1 MTGRRL
7 RLGLASAGLF
17 LAALDAYAVVTLLP
31 QMMAAVDVSINDIQ
45 AATPILS
52 GFLGGYVIA
61 MPLLGTFSDARG
73 RLPAYAAAMA
83 AFGLGSTLTALSASL
98 PLLVT
103 GRALQGLGGG
113 ALVPLTL
120 ALAADLYPVGR
131 RAVPIG
137 GVSAVQEAGSVFGP
151 LYGAW
156 LAGVLGD
163 WRGVFWLNLPL
174 GAVIL
179 AVLWYV
185 QRRPNRAGGASST
198 PQPEPGARIDWVGA
212 GLLGLGLG
220 LLVLAL
226 YPDDPSRRPVDAL
239 ALPAG
244 IAAAIVLGLF
254 GWSQRRLAPLV
265 AAGLVRSR
273 VFWTSMGANLLTGV
287 ALVVALVDVP
297 LLARAAFGLDTL
309 GAGLLLSRL
318 LVGVPLGAILGGL
331 LSGSLGRR
339 WTAAGGIAVAGAAF
353 AVMSTWTVDELQVAA
368 VPASLELFVAGLG
381 FGLVIAPLS
390 SMVLDLT
397 VAGEHGLASSLVV
410 LARTVGMVVGLS
422 ALTAFGLA
430 RFESIFN
437 SRRCAASSP
446 NASLHDR
453 LAALEACSKGALV
466 QEYREIFVAAA
477 IVCAVAALACAWG
490 LRSRAVSE
498 AAPA

>member
-1 MTGRRL
+1 VGGRRL

-31 QMMAAVDVSINDIQ
+31 QMMAAVDLSINDIQ
-45 AATPILS
+45 TATPILS

-73 RLPAYAAAMA
+73 RLPAYTVAMA
-83 AFGLGSTLTALSASL
+83 AFGLGSVLTALSGSL
-98 PLLVT
+98 PPLVA

-131 RAVPIG
+131 RALPIG

-156 LAGVLGD
+156 LAGLLGD

-179 AVLWYV
+179 AGLWYL
-185 QRRPNRAGGASST
+185 RRQPRQGGAASG
-198 PQPEPGARIDWVGA
+198 PEPWARIDWIGA

-226 YPDDPSRRPVDAL
+226 YPDDPSQRPVNAL

-244 IAAAIVLGLF
+244 IAAAAVLGLF
-254 GWSQRRLAPLV
+254 VWSQRRLAPLV

-318 LVGVPLGAILGGL
+318 LVGVPVGAIIGGL
-331 LSGSLGRR
+331 LSGPLGRR
-339 WTAAGGIAVAGAAF
+339 WTAAGGIAVTGAAF
-353 AVMSTWTVDELQVAA
+353 AVMSTWAVDELQVAA
-368 VPASLELFVAGLG
+368 VSASLELFVAGLG

-390 SMVLDLT
+390 SAVLDLT

-410 LARTVGMVVGLS
+410 LARTVGMVIGLS

-430 RFESIFN
+430 RFQTIFN
-437 SRRCAASSP
+437 SRRCGASPP

-453 LAALEACSKGALV
+453 LAALEACSKAALV
-466 QEYREIFVAAA
+466 QEYREIFLTAA
-477 IVCAVAALACAWG
+477 IVCAAAALVCVWG
-490 LRSRAVSE
+490 LRSRAMRE